1 MVANNGDMS
10 EGKSPRYST
19 FSKNRTC
26 EYVFSSLFLLFNKS
40 VPSWRFYI
48 FKKAK
53 KKELVLVV
61 LNIEISEAGTVVWNI
76 ICIIL
81 PPEGYTI
88 KWDQWVS
95 QLTWINI
102 RKLLFFFWKLTWYD
116 HGLIDPS
123 KSTYSAVKVFRPL
136 DLVHI
141 LLPYSMNYRFIKYIF
156 VSPIYTIH
164 HN

>member
-102 RKLLFFFWKLTWYD
+102 RKLLFFLKTN
-116 HGLIDPS
+116 LIWPWS
-123 KSTYSAVKVFRPL
+123 NWPIQK
-136 DLVHI
+136 HI
-141 LLPYSMNYRFIKYIF
+141 QCRQSIQTPWLSPHF
-156 VSPIYTIH
+156 VALQH
-164 HN
+164 EL